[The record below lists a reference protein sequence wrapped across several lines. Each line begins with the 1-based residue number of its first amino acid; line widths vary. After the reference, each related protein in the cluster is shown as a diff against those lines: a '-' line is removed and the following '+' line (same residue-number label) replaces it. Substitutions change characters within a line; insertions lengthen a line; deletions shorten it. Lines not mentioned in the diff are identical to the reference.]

1 MGVPEQPAGRV
12 SPTVLP
18 TLPAILIACIVGG
31 VLSVAA
37 AALTLRLHR
46 AWVNKFVAFAV
57 GALLGAVFLEVL
69 PHALEAG
76 KSAESI
82 LTAVLG
88 GVVLFFLLEKVVIW
102 RHSHDHGE
110 MAGAEPAHEDHGA
123 DDHGRSGWMILIGDT
138 FHNFCD
144 GVVIAAA
151 FLADFNLGV
160 VTSVAIVAH
169 EVPQEVGDF
178 LVLLHSGFG
187 RRQALLC
194 NVASSLGSVAG
205 GLVGYWALAAV
216 QQFVPYALALA
227 AASMI
232 YVAVADLIPGLQR
245 NVRPRDTLLQ
255 LLLLAAGIGIIAAV
269 HVALSH

>member
-1 MGVPEQPAGRV
+1 MEPLA
-12 SPTVLP
+12 
-18 TLPAILIACIVGG
+18 AILIACVGGG

-37 AALTLRLHR
+37 AGLTLGLHA

-69 PHALEAG
+69 PHALESG
-76 KSAESI
+76 KPPDAI
-82 LTAVLG
+82 LSAVLA
-88 GVVLFFLLEKVVIW
+88 GVVLFFLLEKIVIW
-102 RHSHDHGE
+102 RHSHSHDHG
-110 MAGAEPAHEDHGA
+110 AHASAALPAHEHPGDHDHGS
-123 DDHGRSGWMILIGDT
+123 RSGWMILIGDT

-178 LVLLHSGFG
+178 LVLLHSGFSKK
-187 RRQALLC
+187 QALAF
-194 NVASSLGSVAG
+194 NIASSLGSVVG

-216 QQFVPYALALA
+216 QQWVPYALALA

-245 NVRPRDTLLQ
+245 RVHFEETVMQ
-255 LLLLAAGIGIIAAV
+255 LVLLALGIGVIAAV
-269 HVALSH
+269 HHVLAH

>member
-1 MGVPEQPAGRV
+1 M
-12 SPTVLP
+12 
-18 TLPAILIACIVGG
+18 
-31 VLSVAA
+31 LSVAA
-37 AALTLRLHR
+37 AALTLRLHA

-57 GALLGAVFLEVL
+57 GALLGAAFLEVL

-76 KSAESI
+76 KPAESI
-82 LTAVLG
+82 LTVVLG
-88 GVVLFFLLEKVVIW
+88 GVVLFFMLEKVVIW

-110 MAGAEPAHEDHGA
+110 VGADHPPAHVD
-123 DDHGRSGWMILIGDT
+123 DDHGHSRSGWMILIGDT

-160 VTSVAIVAH
+160 VTSVAIIAH

-187 RRQALLC
+187 KRQALLF
-194 NVASSLGSVAG
+194 NIASSLGSVAG
-205 GLVGYWALAAV
+205 GLVGYWALGAV
-216 QQFVPYALALA
+216 QQWVPYALALA

-245 NVRPRDTLLQ
+245 KVNVAETVLQ
-255 LLLLAAGIGIIAAV
+255 LVLLAAGIGIIAVV
-269 HVALSH
+269 HVVLSH